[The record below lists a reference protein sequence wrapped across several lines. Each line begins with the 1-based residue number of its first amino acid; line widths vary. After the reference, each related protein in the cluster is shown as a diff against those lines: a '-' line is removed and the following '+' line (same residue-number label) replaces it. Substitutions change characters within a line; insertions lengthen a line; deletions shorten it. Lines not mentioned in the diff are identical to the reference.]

1 MLTESTSVPALRLV
15 DGADKGREAR
25 GRLLAASGKIRR
37 AGDMYVVPSQND
49 SKTYAVDF
57 ESESPSCTCPDFEIH
72 RGKCKH
78 LHAVEFHIL
87 QQSLFHDEET
97 GATVE
102 TTIAKSVRVT
112 YPQDWPAYN
121 AAQTTEQDHVATL
134 LRDLCSG
141 IEQPAPLSAK
151 GGRPRLPLAD
161 VVFATVQK
169 VYSGMSGRR
178 AQSDLRTAAKVGHVD
193 TAASFTS
200 VFRAFENPD
209 LTPILKAL
217 VVESARP
224 LAAVER
230 DFAVDSTGFG
240 TCTYQRWFDVKHGR
254 EAKKQRYVKL
264 HVTTGV
270 KTNVITTAEVTDADA
285 NDSPEFIP
293 LVNATVAAGFTVE
306 EVSGDKAYLSRANL
320 AGVEAIG
327 ARPFI
332 PYKLNS
338 KPDGNGEVWQRLF
351 HCFSF
356 NRADF
361 CAHYHKRSNVESTM
375 WMLKSK
381 FGGSLR
387 SKSETAQINECLA
400 KVVCHNLA
408 VLVGAFHE
416 LGIDAKFYQPRPT
429 AALIQ
434 NLHA

>member
-87 QQSLFHDEET
+87 QQSLFHDDAT

-102 TTIAKSVRVT
+102 TTIAKSIRVT
-112 YPQDWPAYN
+112 YKQQWPAYN

-141 IEQPAPLSAK
+141 IQQPTAK
-151 GGRPRLPLAD
+151 HTGRPRLPLAN
-161 VVFATVQK
+161 VVFGAILK
-169 VYSGMSGRR
+169 VYGTMSGRR
-178 AQSDLRTAAKVGHVD
+178 AQSDLRACKSNGLVD
-193 TAASFTS
+193 VVPHYNS
-200 VFRAFENPD
+200 VFRAFED
-209 LTPILKAL
+209 ASVTPILKAL

-240 TCTYQRWFDVKHGR
+240 TYTYQRWFDVKHGR

-264 HVTTGV
+264 HITTGV
-270 KTNVITTAEVTDADA
+270 KTNVITTAEVTDADS
-285 NDSPEFIP
+285 NDSPEFLP

-351 HCFSF
+351 HFYSY

-361 CAHYHKRSNVESTM
+361 LAHYHKRSNVESTM

-400 KVVCHNLA
+400 KCVCHNLA
-408 VLVGAFHE
+408 VLVSSFHE
-416 LGIDAKFYQPRPT
+416 LGVEAKFYQG
-429 AALIQ
+429 AA
-434 NLHA
+434 